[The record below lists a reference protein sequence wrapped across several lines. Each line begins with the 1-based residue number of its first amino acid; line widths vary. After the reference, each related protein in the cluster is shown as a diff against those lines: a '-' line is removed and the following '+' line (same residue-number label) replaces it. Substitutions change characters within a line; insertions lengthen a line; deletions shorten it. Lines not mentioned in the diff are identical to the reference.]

1 MLSFVAL
8 IILFLLII
16 PQRINFLGPVALT
29 RSILEIM
36 IPLGGGTIG
45 VVSSV
50 QGKIGIPYR
59 TSYAA
64 SKHALQGYFDGLRA
78 ELSNKNITVTTI
90 SPGYVKTSLS
100 LNALNADGS
109 KYNKTDDTT
118 ANGMEPSELALQI
131 LSDMA
136 DGIADVVVADA
147 KTRIGILLK
156 VLMPQLFAS
165 MMKKRLNK

>member
-1 MLSFVAL
+1 
-8 IILFLLII
+8 
-16 PQRINFLGPVALT
+16 
-29 RSILEIM
+29 M
-36 IPLGGGTIG
+36 IPFGIGSIG

-78 ELSNKNITVTTI
+78 ELADKNITVTTI
-90 SPGYVKTSLS
+90 SPGYVNTSLS
-100 LNALNADGS
+100 LNALNADGT
-109 KYNKTDDTT
+109 KYNKNDETT
-118 ANGMEPSELALQI
+118 VNGMEPSALAQQI
-131 LSDMA
+131 LVVMA
-136 DGIADVVVADA
+136 GGVADVVVADA

-165 MMKKRLNK
+165 MMKKRVNK